1 SEKDISGKKTLPLAV
16 LEEKIN
22 EQNPEKYPLHWVEI
36 PLDKTKS
43 YKFYYYERNPDTWN
57 YFDEFPIYKS
67 VYINPFSGEVL
78 SVQDEKNGFFNIV
91 KFIHWSFLL
100 NSDWGKYVVG
110 IPVLIFLFMLISGIV
125 LWWPRN
131 KAARKQRFWFQWKNI
146 RNWKRKNY
154 DLHSILGFYASFIA
168 LIVAIT

>member
-1 SEKDISGKKTLPLAV
+1 MRKRHEQRIKNRKPAFKKWIKRLHLWFELPIGLIVFIVSITGALHDFQEDIQYVLRKDFITHSEKDISGKKTLPLAV

-78 SVQDEKNGFFNIV
+78 SVQDEKNEIGRAHV
-91 KFIHWSFLL
+91 
-100 NSDWGKYVVG
+100 
-110 IPVLIFLFMLISGIV
+110 
-125 LWWPRN
+125 
-131 KAARKQRFWFQWKNI
+131 
-146 RNWKRKNY
+146 
-154 DLHSILGFYASFIA
+154 
-168 LIVAIT
+168 